1 MPPKRKKSLLDP
13 PTESS
18 IPDDNF
24 DVSSIAS
31 LPSTAS
37 ATPIKP
43 KSKKPKV
50 EKTEKSEKVKAT
62 SKAKTS
68 VKEKVLA
75 KDKEGKESKG
85 KVGAKDGKEVKDTKE
100 IKETKEAKLIG
111 KDGKE
116 KVKAVTGDE
125 AQEVLMEYLIRENRP
140 FSAGDVSGNLH
151 GKVTKTLTDKLLKEL
166 SNSGLINGKGTNGD
180 GKGSQWVYWALQ
192 SPSTLSPEELAAM
205 DTEIENL
212 RARIP
217 ELRMDVKK
225 LNIKLGGLEK
235 ELGIGELKERIERL
249 EEGKREKEERLRG
262 LREGGVKVVKKEEV
276 ERVARELSYWGRMRG
291 IRKRGFLNAEGVLL
305 EGMGREEIWERAG
318 IEGDEEEG

>member
-1 MPPKRKKSLLDP
+1 MPPKRKKSLLDLSTKSP
-13 PTESS
+13 V
-18 IPDDNF
+18 PDDNF
-24 DVSSIAS
+24 DVASIAS

-43 KSKKPKV
+43 KAKKPKI
-50 EKTEKSEKVKAT
+50 EKAEKIEKVKAT
-62 SKAKTS
+62 PKVKTS
-68 VKEKVLA
+68 VKEKAPA
-75 KDKEGKESKG
+75 KDKEGKDSKG
-85 KVGAKDGKEVKDTKE
+85 KIIAKDAKEV
-100 IKETKEAKLIG
+100 KETKETKETKVIG

-151 GKVTKTLTDKLLKEL
+151 GRVTKTLTDKLLKEL

-192 SPSTLSPEELAAM
+192 SPSSLSPEELAAM
-205 DTEIENL
+205 DLEIENL
-212 RARIP
+212 RAKTP

-225 LNIKLGGLEK
+225 LNMKLAGLEK
-235 ELGIGELKERIERL
+235 ELGVAELKERIEKL
-249 EEGKREKEERLRG
+249 EEGKREKEMKLERLRK
-262 LREGGVKVVKKEEV
+262 GGVKVVRKEEV
-276 ERVARELSYWGRMRG
+276 ERVGKELGYWGRMRG
-291 IRKRGFLNAEGVLL
+291 VRKRGFLNVEGVLL

-318 IEGDEEEG
+318 IEGDEEGY